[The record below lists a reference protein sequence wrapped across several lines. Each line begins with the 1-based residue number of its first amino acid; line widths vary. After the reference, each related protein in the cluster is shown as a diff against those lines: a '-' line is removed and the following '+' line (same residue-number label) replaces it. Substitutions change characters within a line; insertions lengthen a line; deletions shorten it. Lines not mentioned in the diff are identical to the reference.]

1 MLAASTAMLF
11 TFVAIPQ
18 VVQAQSVYVLAGA
31 AIPSSDYGDIAKT
44 GWLAGAGFTY
54 PVGGAG
60 LWVGAEGLYSRSS
73 ADSESSDVSFKPF
86 SLMGIVGYDIPTE
99 GKVAPYV
106 FGGLGYQSISQSTE
120 GVDSL
125 NGFGYQFGAGIGIQ
139 TSGNI
144 SPFIE
149 GRYQGA
155 SLDVE
160 GSDESFTLGF
170 VGIEAGVSIGL
181 GGNNDDM

>member
-1 MLAASTAMLF
+1 MIRRMLAASTAMLF
-11 TFVAIPQ
+11 AFVAIPQ

-44 GWLAGAGFTY
+44 GWLAGVGFTY
-54 PVGGAG
+54 AVGDAG

-73 ADSESSDVSFKPF
+73 VDSDVVDESYKPF

-99 GKVAPYV
+99 GKVSPYV
-106 FGGLGYQSISQSTE
+106 FGGAGYQAISSSFEGSDTE
-120 GVDSL
+120 S
-125 NGFGYQFGAGIGIQ
+125 GFGWQLGAGVGIE

-144 SPFIE
+144 SPFFE
-149 GRYQGA
+149 GRYQSA
-155 SLDVE
+155 SINDA
-160 GSDESFTLGF
+160 TLAF
-170 VGIEAGVSIGL
+170 LGIEAGISIGL